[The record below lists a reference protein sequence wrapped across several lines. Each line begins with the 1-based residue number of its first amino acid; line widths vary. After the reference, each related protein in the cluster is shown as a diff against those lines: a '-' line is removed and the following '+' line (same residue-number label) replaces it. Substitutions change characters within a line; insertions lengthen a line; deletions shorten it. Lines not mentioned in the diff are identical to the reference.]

1 MKYLLIVAHL
11 YFILTPS
18 TIVVTA
24 GGDLQAAINSAQC
37 GDTVSI
43 APNTPFTGNFKIPDK
58 QCVSSNLTIRTSAT
72 LPLRRIGPADKALL
86 ARLVSPNSL
95 PALSNQGA
103 TGRVNLIGLEITN
116 IGGSVVTE
124 ELVTFGGSRVAG
136 TQPHNLLFDRC
147 WIHEATNDTTTPDSI
162 ITTAIRGMSMNAAD
176 WKVTRSTVAGFRAYR
191 LGGTQV
197 EASNGILLA
206 SNNLRFEISDSYI
219 EAWFVPIFF
228 GGSAGESPN
237 TATLSNASY
246 SNGTGTATFSSISNL
261 SVGNLIALQVAGG
274 KTPPTNS
281 AHPNEGV
288 VYQVAQVT
296 GIAGNVVSFKQWG
309 TYDGNPAGG
318 NPLLQAPC
326 ACGGQDLGSGYV
338 SSNIQAQWNGYL
350 NQSGVIKRN
359 DPSQLRL
366 SAAVT
371 LVSQHP
377 RL

>member
-147 WIHEATNDTTTPDSI
+147 WIHEA
-162 ITTAIRGMSMNAAD
+162 
-176 WKVTRSTVAGFRAYR
+176 
-191 LGGTQV
+191 
-197 EASNGILLA
+197 
-206 SNNLRFEISDSYI
+206 
-219 EAWFVPIFF
+219 
-228 GGSAGESPN
+228 
-237 TATLSNASY
+237 
-246 SNGTGTATFSSISNL
+246 
-261 SVGNLIALQVAGG
+261 
-274 KTPPTNS
+274 
-281 AHPNEGV
+281 
-288 VYQVAQVT
+288 
-296 GIAGNVVSFKQWG
+296 
-309 TYDGNPAGG
+309 
-318 NPLLQAPC
+318 
-326 ACGGQDLGSGYV
+326 
-338 SSNIQAQWNGYL
+338 
-350 NQSGVIKRN
+350 
-359 DPSQLRL
+359 
-366 SAAVT
+366 
-371 LVSQHP
+371 
-377 RL
+377 